1 MSITVSCSFCLT
13 KAAKLSTGGRR
24 INSQCYLRSCRANQ
38 APALWPDPAQQNGG
52 NASVELTPNPT
63 IWELAFAVYLSCS
76 ENHRSLTPCG
86 LRAGSYLEK
95 LDQPLANQ
103 LIGTHHILNCIGG
116 GSSSGRHCRL
126 AIGRC
131 TAASPAAHPRQP
143 NAVACAAEHG
153 HASEGSLIPPPK
165 KKIGLKRTHH

>member
-76 ENHRSLTPCG
+76 ENLRSLTPCG
-86 LRAGSYLEK
+86 LRAGSCLGK
-95 LDQPLANQ
+95 LCQPLANQ
-103 LIGTHHILNCIGG
+103 LSSTHHTLKCIGG
-116 GSSSGRHCRL
+116 GSSSGRQCRL

-131 TAASPAAHPRQP
+131 TPASPAAHPGQP

-153 HASEGSLIPPPK
+153 HAFEAALSPAQK
-165 KKIGLKRTHH
+165 KLG